1 MMQNQRVTS
10 VTRNEMVLRL
20 DRVDDNSKP
29 LENVGKRVYVIG
41 CGLVETGIAQERS
54 V

>member
-1 MMQNQRVTS
+1 MQNQRVTS

-20 DRVDDNSKP
+20 DRTDDNSKP
-29 LENVGKRVYVIG
+29 LENAGKRVYVIG
-41 CGLVETGIAQERS
+41 CGLVETGIAQKRS

>member
-10 VTRNEMVLRL
+10 VTRNEIVVRL
-20 DRVDDNSKP
+20 DRADDNSKP
-29 LENVGKRVYVIG
+29 LEYVRERVYVIG